1 MSAANGFR
9 QLPGGAGNVRE
20 RFSATARRRRQ
31 RPRTVFGDCQE
42 AAATPANGFRQLP
55 GGAGNARERFSAT
68 ARRRRQRPRTVFGNC
83 QKSMATGVHGAQ
95 PIKNKRL
102 GIEARDLAPQIAE
115 LNRTILAVERGSPS
129 LLSCC
134 RGVVES

>member
-1 MSAANGFR
+1 
-9 QLPGGAGNVRE
+9 
-20 RFSATARRRRQ
+20 
-31 RPRTVFGDCQE
+31 
-42 AAATPANGFRQLP
+42 
-55 GGAGNARERFSAT
+55 
-68 ARRRRQRPRTVFGNC
+68 
-83 QKSMATGVHGAQ
+83 MATGVHGAQ